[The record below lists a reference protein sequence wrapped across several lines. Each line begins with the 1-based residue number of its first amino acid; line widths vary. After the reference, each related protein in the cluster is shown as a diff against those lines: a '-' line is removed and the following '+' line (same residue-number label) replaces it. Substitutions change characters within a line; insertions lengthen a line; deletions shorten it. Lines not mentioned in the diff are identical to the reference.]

1 MKVMILSGRFGFG
14 HEMAANAIREEF
26 ERQDC
31 QIEMIQKDLLA
42 YFYPHINRLIYGGF
56 SLVAE
61 RCHGIYNLVY
71 RLSERMNAEIR
82 QGGSMLYFKFKKMM
96 EEEQPDLIVCTHPIC
111 VKAAAF
117 YKAKTGD
124 QVPLVSCITDTSIHM
139 GWVAE
144 QVDTYLVPTP
154 EMKEHLIRMGTWADV
169 LVTGIPVRQQFLE
182 REERESE
189 ERRMQRLYE
198 MDMDTGM
205 DLERNEDG
213 RPSACK
219 RVLVMG
225 GGLGIMPGLEGLL
238 ESLHQMPDVH
248 TTVITGKNQN
258 LYQRWAGRFAD
269 VEVLGYVG
277 DIADRMKQSDLV
289 ITKAGGITM
298 YELIH
303 SRVPMFIIHP
313 FLEQEIM
320 NARYASERGIA
331 KVVWGQEED
340 FIQELQDLL
349 MDPEKLKEIQG
360 CMLRAG
366 KEMMDTGL
374 DEAVREMSQKA
385 DRYRSVFRY
394 SAADRFPSICQ
405 MQTEFGGSGR
415 HYLV

>member
-82 QGGSMLYFKFKKMM
+82 QGGSMLYFKFKRMM

-154 EMKEHLIRMGTWADV
+154 EMKEYLIRMGTWADV

-182 REERESE
+182 REI
-189 ERRMQRLYE
+189 
-198 MDMDTGM
+198 
-205 DLERNEDG
+205 G
-213 RPSACK
+213 RAH
-219 RVLVMG
+219 V
-225 GGLGIMPGLEGLL
+225 
-238 ESLHQMPDVH
+238 
-248 TTVITGKNQN
+248 
-258 LYQRWAGRFAD
+258 
-269 VEVLGYVG
+269 
-277 DIADRMKQSDLV
+277 
-289 ITKAGGITM
+289 
-298 YELIH
+298 
-303 SRVPMFIIHP
+303 
-313 FLEQEIM
+313 
-320 NARYASERGIA
+320 
-331 KVVWGQEED
+331 
-340 FIQELQDLL
+340 
-349 MDPEKLKEIQG
+349 
-360 CMLRAG
+360 
-366 KEMMDTGL
+366 
-374 DEAVREMSQKA
+374 
-385 DRYRSVFRY
+385 
-394 SAADRFPSICQ
+394 
-405 MQTEFGGSGR
+405 
-415 HYLV
+415 